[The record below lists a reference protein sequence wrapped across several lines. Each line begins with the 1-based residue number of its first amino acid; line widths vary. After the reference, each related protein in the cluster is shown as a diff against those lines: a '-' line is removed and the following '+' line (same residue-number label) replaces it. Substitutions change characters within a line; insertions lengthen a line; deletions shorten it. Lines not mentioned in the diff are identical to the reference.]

1 MGQRSVPDA
10 YIFSEVTSP
19 RVGTDDRPRNMPT
32 VLDVMSILG
41 SPIADELVHT
51 DASIPNYAEQMQKL
65 KAEFSDYP
73 PQLWTSNLYWCWLN
87 TLRPLMQE
95 KGPGF
100 PYFMRGR
107 KWATKGL
114 LTAVG
119 SWTEL
124 KHDTFLLSKQS
135 YAEMGEGED
144 EEIPKPPPPPRSY
157 VEPDLEF
164 FNKMVYLVD
173 RTRTRFAGMGL
184 LPAEYE
190 KKLGIFY
197 DQLLNLRSIAQKELL
212 NAGIT
217 VEEYESMLLFAQKIS
232 GIILP
237 EDAGDIIEEQ
247 YKQMAL
253 VTDTHT
259 DASATMKALE
269 NAVGAPQRIYVAVK
283 DDSGGSRICVGYVY
297 SVYEFAQ
304 PVSNRLT
311 DEQWKGMVY
320 AKNRRPLESK
330 EPDWARGLRSMPRR

>member
-19 RVGTDDRPRNMPT
+19 RVGTDDQPRNMPT
-32 VLDVMSILG
+32 VLDVMSVLG
-41 SPIADELVHT
+41 SPVADELTHRG
-51 DASIPNYAEQMQKL
+51 ASIPNYAEQMQKL
-65 KAEFSDYP
+65 KGEFNDYP
-73 PQLWTSNLYWCWLN
+73 QQVWTSNLYWCWLN
-87 TLRPLMQE
+87 TLRPLVQE
-95 KGPGF
+95 KGPGY

-144 EEIPKPPPPPRSY
+144 EEIPKPPPQPKSY
-157 VEPDLEF
+157 VEPDIEF

-173 RTRTRFAGMGL
+173 RTKTRFAGMGL

-190 KKLGIFY
+190 KKFGIFY

-212 NAGIT
+212 NAGIA

-259 DASATMKALE
+259 DASAKMEALE
-269 NAVGAPQRIYVAVK
+269 NAVGAPQRIYIAVK
-283 DDSGGSRICVGYVY
+283 DDSGGS
-297 SVYEFAQ
+297 
-304 PVSNRLT
+304 RLT

-330 EPDWARGLRSMPRR
+330 EPAWARGLRSIVRH